1 MSVVQWHAV
10 VAIADAVLLTVIAL
24 FLFGETGVVVALLAA
39 VFVGAPVTMAINGHR
54 ARIETLETRVA
65 ELESA
70 VEKGAAQTE

>member
-10 VAIADAVLLTVIAL
+10 VAIVDAALLTVIAL